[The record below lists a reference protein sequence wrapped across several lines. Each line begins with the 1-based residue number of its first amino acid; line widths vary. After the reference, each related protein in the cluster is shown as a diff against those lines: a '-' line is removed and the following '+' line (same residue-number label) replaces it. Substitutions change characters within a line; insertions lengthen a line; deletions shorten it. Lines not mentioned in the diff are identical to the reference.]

1 MDDPSVNSWF
11 YDEVSEKGEEL
22 KLHQLI
28 SNGSC
33 GLHIIHGS
41 IKTGIE
47 VTDWNIKAT
56 AKHAFQILHDSP
68 ATGADYIS
76 VSRFNIFPCSS
87 VPQDG
92 RRQKGCWTTTGNM
105 ATHLKVAVFWLKRPK
120 SKQPKCRSFESI
132 KEAVE
137 DELTT
142 AKPSFFV
149 YHWSFNLF
157 WQNIKLSHQWFHI
170 CVLIL
175 WSLSEVW
182 CRLQWSTTL

>member
-1 MDDPSVNSWF
+1 MVPLKLVLKSQTGTLRPLQNMLFKS
-11 YDEVSEKGEEL
+11 YMILLLEEL
-22 KLHQLI
+22 I
-28 SNGSC
+28 
-33 GLHIIHGS
+33 
-41 IKTGIE
+41 T
-47 VTDWNIKAT
+47 
-56 AKHAFQILHDSP
+56 
-68 ATGADYIS
+68 S
-76 VSRFNIFPCSS
+76 VSADLTYFSCSS

-149 YHWSFNLF
+149 YQWSFNLF
-157 WQNIKLSHQWFHI
+157 WQNTKLSHQWFHI

>member
-1 MDDPSVNSWF
+1 MVPLKLVLKSQTGTLRPLQNMLFKS
-11 YDEVSEKGEEL
+11 YMILLLEEL
-22 KLHQLI
+22 I
-28 SNGSC
+28 
-33 GLHIIHGS
+33 
-41 IKTGIE
+41 T
-47 VTDWNIKAT
+47 
-56 AKHAFQILHDSP
+56 
-68 ATGADYIS
+68 S
-76 VSRFNIFPCSS
+76 VSADLTYFPCSS

-105 ATHLKVAVFWLKRPK
+105 ATHLKVAAFWLKRPK

-149 YHWSFNLF
+149 YHRSFNLF
-157 WQNIKLSHQWFHI
+157 WQNTKLSHQWFHI